1 MTSYK
6 YEVSASGIKS
16 ILSDTFSISTW
27 LSELAQNAQRSG
39 AKRLDIHY
47 DEGSHSLVVKD
58 DGCGFD
64 DDSWKAYFTVASSG
78 WDQSVIDS
86 QRPFGI
92 GCASLLYACTA
103 FTIFSRSNKVSV
115 STEEFLEG
123 GEVQVVPSD
132 SFVKG
137 SIFEIALKDSVRFK
151 ESDLGRVFG
160 GFLIPVWYND
170 VEIAR
175 PFSLDVLSLSPSL
188 ILVDFE
194 FGQIS
199 VKPIQPDCSARS
211 SRNYLSVDFFLQGLR
226 VDHRS
231 RYSDYA
237 YNIAHLDSTKVRA
250 RVPDRAELVGDVAAV
265 KASCNAAISSS
276 YHRQLSAILDDIG
289 IDAFANQYWRVAMRF
304 SPDILSSAPVPLS
317 LLWSVDSLAY
327 GAEECNED
335 HYKEYLGDGFLRE
348 QDSRIV
354 VAEGGLDIYS
364 VSTALDVVPEFNR
377 LNFLYASNLP
387 VIDGGKLPAG
397 HWLIPRLVHLGEAD
411 FSVVA
416 TDSETITIDTAGFW
430 RHSMMLCT
438 EYAISVSG
446 ARNDHVD
453 VSLPDFLVKDKAMV
467 FNGVSYMPAGESN
480 FENFC
485 RQCCGVMFGD
495 SDYPELDQAYL
506 GDIVAELTSVLLSK
520 RGGSIEDLLKK
531 FLDAHANELS
541 YFAELPNQRFS
552 LSFSG
557 DAKPAAIVS
566 LAA

>member
-92 GCASLLYACTA
+92 GCASLLYACTS
-103 FTIFSRSNKVSV
+103 FNIFSRSNKVIV

-137 SIFEIALKDSVRFK
+137 SIFEIALKDSVKFNGC
-151 ESDLGRVFG
+151 DLSRVFG
-160 GFLIPVWYND
+160 GFQIPVWYND

-199 VKPIQPDCSARS
+199 VKPIQPDCSGGNA
-211 SRNYLSVDFFLQGLR
+211 LSVDFFLQGLR
-226 VDHRS
+226 VDNIS
-231 RYSDYA
+231 SDF
-237 YNIAHLDSTKVRA
+237 YNNNIVHLESTKVRA

-289 IDAFANQYWRVAMRF
+289 IDAFANQYWRVAMLF
-304 SPDILSSAPVPLS
+304 SPDLLSSAPVPLS
-317 LLWSVDSLAY
+317 LLWGVNSLAY
-327 GAEECNED
+327 GEDFDDD

-354 VAEGGLDIYS
+354 VAEDGLYIYS
-364 VSTALDVVPEFNR
+364 RSSALESVSEFNR
-377 LNFLYASNLP
+377 LNFLYASKLP
-387 VIDGGKLPAG
+387 VINRGNLPAG
-397 HWLIPRLVHLGEAD
+397 HWLIPRLVSLDEAV

-416 TDSETITIDTAGFW
+416 TDFETITIDAAGFW
-430 RHSMMLCT
+430 RHSMVLCT

-446 ARNDHVD
+446 AFNEHGD

-467 FNGVSYMPAGESN
+467 FNGVSYMPAGESD

-485 RQCCGVMFGD
+485 RQCCNVMCGD
-495 SDYPELDQAYL
+495 NDYPELDQAYL
-506 GDIVAELTSVLLSK
+506 DDIVAELTSVLLSK
-520 RGGSIEDLLKK
+520 RGGSVEDLLKK
-531 FLDAHANELS
+531 FLDEHADELS
-541 YFAELPNQRFS
+541 YFDDLPNQRFS